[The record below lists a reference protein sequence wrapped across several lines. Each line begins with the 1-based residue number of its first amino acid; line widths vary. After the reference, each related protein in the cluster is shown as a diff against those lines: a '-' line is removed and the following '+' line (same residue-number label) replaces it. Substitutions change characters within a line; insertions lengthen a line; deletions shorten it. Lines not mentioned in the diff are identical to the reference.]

1 MTGSRREMDKS
12 IRAVSCLRFRSRV
25 KTTMRIHLTIV
36 VAILVTVCVV
46 GSGISFEGYARSSRL
61 PQAQGEPALSPNDKL
76 VFAAFEKRVK
86 EYSKLREDLEGKMP
100 KLSKEAKPEEIEA
113 HKKQFQERVR
123 AARSAAKHG
132 DLFTPDA
139 AVLIRTI
146 IKDEFKGRERVELR
160 DTVLRES
167 ETKAVPLRVNYPYP
181 ESQELLEMPPTL
193 LLRLPQL
200 PKQLR
205 YRFVRRSMLLVDR
218 ENGLIVDY
226 MTNAL
231 P

>member
-1 MTGSRREMDKS
+1 MRE
-12 IRAVSCLRFRSRV
+12 
-25 KTTMRIHLTIV
+25 
-36 VAILVTVCVV
+36 
-46 GSGISFEGYARSSRL
+46 
-61 PQAQGEPALSPNDKL
+61 Q
-76 VFAAFEKRVK
+76 
-86 EYSKLREDLEGKMP
+86 LETQMP
-100 KLSKEAKPEEIEA
+100 KLSKEAKAEEIEA

-123 AARSAAKHG
+123 AARVGAKQG
-132 DLFTPDA
+132 DVFTPEA
-139 AVLIRTI
+139 ASLIRAI
-146 IKDEFKGRERVELR
+146 IKDEFKGKERIEFR
-160 DTVLRES
+160 DTVLHEAD
-167 ETKAVPLRVNYPYP
+167 TKAVPLRVNYPYP

-205 YRFVRRSMLLVDR
+205 YRFVRSNLLLVDR